1 MLYSNQKLLRMLT
14 PLVIEQVLV
23 MLVGMVDTVMVSDA
37 GEAAI
42 SGVALVDMV
51 NYLIITVMAA
61 LTTGGAVLI
70 SQYLGSEQPEQA
82 AFSAGQLVRISGLFS
97 LVIAAVCLVFRQGIL
112 RLLFGA
118 VEPDVME
125 TALTYF
131 VITACSFPFLGLYEA
146 GAALYR
152 VLGRTSVTMY
162 ISLGMNLI
170 NIVGDYIGVQIL
182 HAGVA
187 GVAVPT
193 LLSRAFS
200 AAVMTTLAFRPGKP
214 VCLQWN
220 FILSRDKE
228 LMRRTLRIAVPGGV
242 ENGLFALG
250 KVLVVSIVSNFG
262 TAQIAANGVANNISQ
277 IAVMVVNA
285 VNLAI
290 VPVVGQCMG
299 AGDCQQAEHYTKKL
313 MGISYLSL
321 LVLGLGVCLLLP
333 WILPF
338 YHLEEDTLH
347 LASTLIVI
355 HNLFALA
362 LHPTAFNLPNSLR
375 AAGDVHYTMVVGIVS
390 MVVFRLG
397 GAFLLGVILHLG
409 VLGVW
414 IAMGLDWLARS
425 AASGI
430 RYQTKQWQNI
440 RVI

>member
-37 GEAAI
+37 GEAAV

-70 SQYLGSEQPEQA
+70 SQYLGSEQKDQA

-97 LVIAAVCLVFRQGIL
+97 LGITAVCLVLRQSIL
-112 RLLFGA
+112 RLFFGA

-200 AAVMTTLAFRPGKP
+200 AAVMTALAFRPGKP
-214 VCLQWN
+214 VCLQWS

-228 LMRRTLRIAVPGGV
+228 LIRRTLRIAVPGGV

-262 TAQIAANGVANNISQ
+262 TMQIAANGVANSISQ

-375 AAGDVHYTMVVGIVS
+375 AAGDVCYTMVVGVVS
-390 MVVFRLG
+390 MIVFRLG

>member
-1 MLYSNQKLLRMLT
+1 MLV
-14 PLVIEQVLV
+14 PLVMEQVLV

-37 GEAAI
+37 GEAAV

-70 SQYLGSEQPEQA
+70 SQYLGSEQKDQA
-82 AFSAGQLVRISGLFS
+82 AFSAGQLVQISALFS
-97 LVIAAVCLVFRQGIL
+97 AGIAAACLFFRQGIL
-112 RLLFGA
+112 RLFFGA
-118 VEPDVME
+118 VEPEVME
-125 TALTYF
+125 MALTYF

-170 NIVGDYIGVQIL
+170 NIAGDYIGVQIL

-193 LLSRAFS
+193 LISRAFS
-200 AAVMTTLAFRPGKP
+200 AVAIMILAFRPGKAIR
-214 VCLQWN
+214 LHWKDILAWN
-220 FILSRDKE
+220 RAALYRI
-228 LMRRTLRIAVPGGV
+228 LRIAVPGGV

-262 TAQIAANGVANNISQ
+262 TAQIAANGVANSISQ

-290 VPVVGQCMG
+290 VPVVGQCIG
-299 AGDCQQAEHYTKKL
+299 AGDYDQAEHYTREL
-313 MGISYLSL
+313 MRISYLSL
-321 LVLGLGVCLLLP
+321 LVLGAGVCLLLP

-338 YHLEEDTLH
+338 YQLEDTTLR
-347 LASTLIVI
+347 LAFILIVM
-355 HNLFALA
+355 HNLLALA
-362 LHPTAFNLPNSLR
+362 LHPTSFNLPNSLR
-375 AAGDVHYTMVVGIVS
+375 AAGDVRYTMVVGVCS
-390 MVVFRLG
+390 MLIFRLG
-397 GAFLLGVILHLG
+397 GALLLGVVLHLG

-414 IAMGLDWLARS
+414 VAMGLDWLARS
-425 AASGI
+425 AAFI
-430 RYQTKQWQNI
+430 LRYRTKAWQSI
-440 RVI
+440 HII